1 MQKIKILTGANG
13 HEKIKEAMK
22 IISESKTDFIRLD
35 FKDFTFLSLNNKMH
49 EAAVNQKYLILDNFT
64 EETMLSLLM
73 IHLCHGRYK
82 LQNKSFEDLEV
93 FERPAMIIIVNTTQP
108 IKKSVADFDDHFE
121 IINIFSPII

>member
-22 IISESKTDFIRLD
+22 IISESKMDFIRLD
-35 FKDFTFLSLNNKMH
+35 AKDFTFLSLNNKMH
-49 EAAVNQKYLILDNFT
+49 EAAVNQKYLILDNFP

-82 LQNKSFEDLEV
+82 LQNGLFDDLEV
-93 FERPAMIIIVNTTQP
+93 FERPAMMIIVNTTQP
-108 IKKSVADFDDHFE
+108 IKKTVVDFDQHFE
-121 IINIFSPII
+121 VINIFSPIV